1 MKLYHG
7 SNISIDSI
15 DLTKGKKGK
24 DFGAGFYLS
33 DDKEQAFEM
42 AKTTVFRTGKG
53 EPIITE
59 FWFDDTLLKG
69 NTSLSIKV
77 FEGYTEEWAE
87 FILKNR
93 SNKSDVRIHNY
104 DIVIGPIADDAVGVQ
119 IRRYIQGY
127 ISVSQ
132 LAKELTYIHPTIQ
145 YFFGTDEAIKSLK
158 RI

>member
-7 SNISIDSI
+7 SNIFIDSI

-24 DFGAGFYLS
+24 DFGVGFYLS
-33 DDKEQAFEM
+33 DNKDQAFEM

-59 FWFDDTLLKG
+59 FWFDETLLNDK
-69 NTSLSIKV
+69 TSLNIKV
-77 FEGYTEEWAE
+77 FDGYTEEWAE
-87 FILKNR
+87 FIQKNR
-93 SNKSDVRIHNY
+93 SNKSDIPIHDY

-145 YFFGTDEAIKSLK
+145 YFFGTDVAIKLLK
-158 RI
+158 KI